1 MVPPCS
7 ECHPGS
13 HPSSRT
19 RCCHPLR
26 GRRAFHLQQ
35 GTLCCASVS
44 TASIGILVSS
54 STPVKSTKGVGV
66 SFRQTNGP
74 ITDQLKDIL
83 LLYLGNM
90 QWWCRWKWQ
99 QRKNAA
105 FFDQFRLDLL
115 FLPHNQDG
123 HFLVLRS
130 VWVPNGP
137 DMVSSDKFTSF
148 VALSHQT
155 WFWLAP
161 LMTSTFQCWMF
172 WSTFTRQHKH
182 YDWIWV
188 MVRLVGLVN

>member
-105 FFDQFRLDLL
+105 FFTNSGLISFFYLTFKMATALWYWYWYCVLVGCLMGLIGFYLINLPVSLPWAIRPDFGWLLSWLLQFNVGC
-115 FLPHNQDG
+115 FG
-123 HFLVLRS
+123 
-130 VWVPNGP
+130 
-137 DMVSSDKFTSF
+137 
-148 VALSHQT
+148 
-155 WFWLAP
+155 
-161 LMTSTFQCWMF
+161 
-172 WSTFTRQHKH
+172 QHSQGNTNIMIEYEWW
-182 YDWIWV
+182 YDW
-188 MVRLVGLVN
+188 